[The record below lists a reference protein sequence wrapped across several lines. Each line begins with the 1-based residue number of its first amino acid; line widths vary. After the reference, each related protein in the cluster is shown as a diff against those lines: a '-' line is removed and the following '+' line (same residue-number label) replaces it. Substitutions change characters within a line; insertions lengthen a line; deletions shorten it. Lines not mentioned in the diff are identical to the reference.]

1 MKKMFKVML
10 LVLCAALL
18 VAGSVLGTL
27 AYLKMD
33 TEPVKNTF
41 VTGKVEISLYEYAV
55 NPETGKKT
63 NEVIAVGVENIKLV
77 PGRVIEKNPF
87 ITVGSTSEEC
97 YLFAKIVNGLYS
109 DADIE
114 MVAGWTQIG
123 NSEYWMYNTKVAANA
138 KVDIFTSFACST
150 GISNGKTY
158 ANSAIEITAYA
169 VQAEGF
175 KDTNSNGTAAD
186 EAWAASGF
194 ATNG

>member
-1 MKKMFKVML
+1 ML

-27 AYLKMD
+27 AYLKME

-41 VTGKVEISLYEYAV
+41 VTGMVEISLYEYAV

-63 NEVIAVGVENIKLV
+63 DQITSAGVDNIKLV
-77 PGRVIEKNPF
+77 PGREIQKNPF
-87 ITVGSTSEEC
+87 ITVGSNSEEC

-123 NSEYWMYNTKVAANA
+123 TSEYWMYNTKVAANA
-138 KVDIFTSFACST
+138 KVDIFTSFTCST
-150 GISNGKTY
+150 GIENGKDY
-158 ANSAIEITAYA
+158 VNNAIAITAYA

-175 KDTNSNGTAAD
+175 DDALS
-186 EAWAASGF
+186 AWNASGF

>member
-1 MKKMFKVML
+1 MKKMYKAML

-27 AYLKMD
+27 AYLKME

-41 VTGKVEISLYEYAV
+41 VTGMVEISLYEYAV

-63 NEVIAVGVENIKLV
+63 GAITSAGVDNIKLV
-77 PGRVIEKNPF
+77 PGREIQKNPF
-87 ITVGSTSEEC
+87 ITVAEDSENC
-97 YLFAKIVNGLYS
+97 YLFVKIVNGLYS
-109 DADIE
+109 DASIN
-114 MVAGWTQIG
+114 MVDGWTQIG
-123 NSEYWMYNTKVAANA
+123 TSEYWMYNTEVAANA
-138 KVDIFTSFACST
+138 KVDIFTSFTCST
-150 GISNGKTY
+150 GIENGKTY
-158 ANSAIEITAYA
+158 ANNAIAITAYA